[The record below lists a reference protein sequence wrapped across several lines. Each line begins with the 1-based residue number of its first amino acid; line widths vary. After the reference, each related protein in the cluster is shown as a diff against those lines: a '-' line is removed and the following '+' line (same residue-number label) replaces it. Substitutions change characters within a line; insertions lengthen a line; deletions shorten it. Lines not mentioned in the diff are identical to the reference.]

1 VNSINLIFAT
11 GNTHKAKEIAQIL
24 NFDWLH
30 IKTLRDIGYHDEIE
44 ETGQTLEENAKLKT
58 KTIYDI
64 YKSNIFSEDTG
75 LEVQALNMEPGV
87 FTARYAGAAKDADA
101 NMNKLLS
108 ALEDKKN
115 RTARFRTV
123 LSLVWDNEYYLFEGI
138 ANGNIARQKHGKGGF
153 GYDPI
158 FIPEGYD
165 KTFAE
170 LSADIKN
177 SISHRGRAVA
187 QLKDFL
193 EKN

>member
-11 GNTHKAKEIAQIL
+11 GNTHKAKEVAQIL
-24 NFDWLH
+24 NFNWLH

-64 YKSNIFSEDTG
+64 YRSNIFSEDTG
-75 LEVQALNMEPGV
+75 LEVQALNMEPGG

-108 ALEDKKN
+108 ALEDKKD
-115 RTARFRTV
+115 RTARFRTA

-138 ANGNIARQKHGKGGF
+138 VNGKIAMHKQGKGGF

-158 FIPEGYD
+158 FIPDGYNQ
-165 KTFAE
+165 TFAE

-177 SISHRGRAVA
+177 SISHRGKAVA